1 MADMRDLRFGT
12 CRNEYLRDG
21 RAVVAPWCLAGP
33 SSDLDDG
40 TTHEH
45 AWIAGVSAS
54 AATASAEEAST
65 LRVPGRARRRRP
77 ASEGRNRLRVGGL
90 APSGECSAVPG
101 GVLGRAVQCVVLCW
115 GHGLW
120 GAGGRC
126 VSGLQS
132 QLGQGTFILDQ

>member
-12 CRNEYLRDG
+12 CRNEYLRRDG

-54 AATASAEEAST
+54 PATASTEVAPT
-65 LRVPGRARRRRP
+65 LRVPGRARRRQP

-90 APSGECSAVPG
+90 ARSGECSAVPG

-126 VSGLQS
+126 VSGLQV
-132 QLGQGTFILDQ
+132 GQGTFILDQ